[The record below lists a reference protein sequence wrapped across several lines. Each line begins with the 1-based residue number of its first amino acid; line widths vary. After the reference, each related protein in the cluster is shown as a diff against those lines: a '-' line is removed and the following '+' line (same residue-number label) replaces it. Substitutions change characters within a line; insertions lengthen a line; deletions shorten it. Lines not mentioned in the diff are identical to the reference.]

1 MTINITNKEADSL
14 TRKFAELEGVGLTEA
29 IVIAM
34 REAIERR
41 RNIETPL
48 ETAARLRA
56 EFGIELT
63 EEARKPLPRS
73 VFDEMSGES

>member
-1 MTINITNKEADSL
+1 
-14 TRKFAELEGVGLTEA
+14 VGLSEA
-29 IVIAM
+29 VIIAM

-41 RNIETPL
+41 RRNETPL

-56 EFGIELT
+56 EFGISLT

-73 VFDEMSGES
+73 VFDEMSGED